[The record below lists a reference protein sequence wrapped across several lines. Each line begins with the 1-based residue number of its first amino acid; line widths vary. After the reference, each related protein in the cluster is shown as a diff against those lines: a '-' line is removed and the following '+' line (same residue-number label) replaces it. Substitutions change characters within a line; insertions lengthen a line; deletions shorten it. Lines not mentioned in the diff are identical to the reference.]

1 MLDKII
7 EMLKLTDHYGISEEI
22 EIAKGKYKLSDNLK
36 EIYKQEKRNLKFK
49 KLNNVNKKSNR
60 S

>member
-22 EIAKGKYKLSDNLK
+22 EIAKGKYKLSNNLK
-36 EIYKQEKRNLKFK
+36 RKCISKKKEI
-49 KLNNVNKKSNR
+49 
-60 S
+60 

>member
-7 EMLKLTDHYGISEEI
+7 EMLKLTNHYGISEEI

-49 KLNNVNKKSNR
+49 KLNNGTNKDN
-60 S
+60 